1 MDRQLTHFHSLC
13 VCLCVPTAVLEKRVQ
28 EMQGMISEV
37 RTKLSEMDLGQHD
50 IRGILGDIRG
60 LDV

>member
-1 MDRQLTHFHSLC
+1 M
-13 VCLCVPTAVLEKRVQ
+13 LEKRVQ